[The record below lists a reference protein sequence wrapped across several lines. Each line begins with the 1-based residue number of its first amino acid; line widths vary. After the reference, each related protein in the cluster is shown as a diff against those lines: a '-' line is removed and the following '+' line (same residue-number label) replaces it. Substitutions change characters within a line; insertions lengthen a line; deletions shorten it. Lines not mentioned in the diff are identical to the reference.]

1 MPKVSDQKITKRL
14 IDGLRPDP
22 GGKERFIWDRELKG
36 FGLRVLTAM
45 GDGSNR
51 ISSASYVVQYLTPE
65 GRTRR
70 LKLAAVDEL
79 APEEARGLAKDRLGE
94 VAKGGDPSADRHKA
108 RHAATVAELC
118 DLYLADAEGRVK
130 ASTLAMDRSRIET
143 HVKPLVGRRSVA
155 SLTLEDIEKMQ
166 ADIAS
171 GKTAKARSGRGG
183 VTTGG
188 RGVAA
193 RTVGMLGT
201 ILEWAKRRRLIAEN
215 PARGVRKFPDG
226 RQQRFLS
233 LDEQTRLGKAMSEAL
248 AEGENPLAIASVR
261 FLLLTGLR
269 RMEALA
275 LPWEWVDLK
284 SRCLRLGDS
293 KSGFSIRALG
303 AEAGRVLAALDR
315 TESSPWVF
323 PGADPAKPFIGLPRV
338 LERLC
343 KRAGLTGIT
352 VHVLRHTHAAT
363 AAEMGFS
370 ELTIAGLLGHRV
382 SGVTARYAHVP
393 DSALLVAA
401 DRVSAR
407 IAAALDGKQMA
418 ELVDLAQAPRLV
430 ASA

>member
-22 GGKERFIWDRELKG
+22 ARKDQFLWDRELKG
-36 FGLRVLTAM
+36 FGVRVLTATGAGPM
-45 GDGSNR
+45 R
-51 ISSASYVVQYLTPE
+51 ISSASYLVQYLTPE

-79 APEEARGLAKDRLGE
+79 TPDEARALAKDKLGE

-108 RHAATVAELC
+108 RHAATMAEVC
-118 DLYLADAEGRVK
+118 DNYLADAEGRVK

-143 HVKPLVGRRSVA
+143 HVKPLIGRRPAV
-155 SLTLEDIEKMQ
+155 SLTLEDIERMQ
-166 ADIAS
+166 TDIAL

-183 VTTGG
+183 ATTGG

-193 RTVGMLGT
+193 RTVGMVHT

-215 PARGVRKFPDG
+215 PAHGARKFPDG
-226 RQQRFLS
+226 RQRRFLTIE
-233 LDEQTRLGKAMSEAL
+233 EQTRLGEAMRA
-248 AEGENPLAIASVR
+248 AFADGENPVALACVR

-275 LPWEWVDLK
+275 LPWEWVDLRG
-284 SRCLRLGDS
+284 RCLRLGDS

-303 AEAGRVLAALDR
+303 ADASRVLTALER
-315 TESSPWVF
+315 TEGSPWVF
-323 PGADPAKPFIGLPRV
+323 VGADPAKHLVALPKV

-343 KRAGLTGIT
+343 VRAGLADVTT
-352 VHVLRHTHAAT
+352 HVLRHSYAAT

-382 SGVTARYAHVP
+382 AGVTARYAHVGDP
-393 DSALLVAA
+393 ALLVAA
-401 DRVSAR
+401 DRVAGR
-407 IAAALDGKQMA
+407 IAAALDGTNGA
-418 ELVDLAQAPRLV
+418 DVINLAQAPKL
-430 ASA
+430 AALA